1 MTKKAKATIGEL
13 FNWYAGEDWKEDWQ
27 TTNTMSIDGNHAQD
41 ESEDGL
47 EALEFLAQHENEEV
61 EISGIE
67 ESHAWDLDFTLMG
80 KLFTIQSTDFY
91 GEGVEI

>member
-1 MTKKAKATIGEL
+1 MTRKAKTTIGEL

-67 ESHAWDLDFTLMG
+67 ESHAWDLEFTLMG
-80 KLFTIQSTDFY
+80 KIFTIQATDFY